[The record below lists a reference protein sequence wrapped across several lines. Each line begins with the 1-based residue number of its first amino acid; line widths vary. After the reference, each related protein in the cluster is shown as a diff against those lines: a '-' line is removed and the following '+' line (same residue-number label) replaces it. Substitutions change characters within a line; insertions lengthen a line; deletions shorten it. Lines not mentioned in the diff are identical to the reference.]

1 MLAMHEKA
9 AGGGLDYQCASE
21 ETAVFIPSANPP
33 DPSKNRKISELK
45 RGNRNNPTAILRF
58 PLPSLPT
65 HARRKPAQKICPKA
79 V

>member
-45 RGNRNNPTAILRF
+45 RGNRNNLTAILRF
-58 PLPSLPT
+58 PLSSLPT

>member
-9 AGGGLDYQCASE
+9 AGSGLDYQCE
-21 ETAVFIPSANPP
+21 GEDTAVFIPSANPP
-33 DPSKNRKISELK
+33 NPSKNRKISELK
-45 RGNRNNPTAILRF
+45 RGNRNNLTAILRF

-65 HARRKPAQKICPKA
+65 HAKRNPAQIICPEA